1 MQETTSQS
9 PELAAPQFVHLR
21 CHSEYSI
28 VDGIVRIDDYIAAAN
43 KDAMPA
49 VALTDLSNLFG
60 AIKFYKAA
68 RDNGIKPVLGCELW
82 LENAKNRDQAFRLLL
97 LVQSNAGY
105 LKLCQLISRAYLENQ
120 YRGRA
125 EIKQA
130 WLNDTE
136 GLLLIS
142 GNMQSDIGTALQANN
157 HGAAVQL
164 AKSWSALFPNRFY
177 LELQRTTSNNPAQE
191 ALINNAVNLASQ
203 LALPVVAT
211 HPIQFTT
218 PDDFTAHEART
229 CIAEGYMLADSR
241 RPKNFTPEQY
251 FKTQAQMCELFAD
264 IPEALANSVEIA
276 KRCNLTITLGK
287 N

>member
-1 MQETTSQS
+1 MQDTAQHSTETT
-9 PELAAPQFVHLR
+9 PNPQFIHLR

-28 VDGIVRIDDYIAAAN
+28 VDGIVRIDDYISAAN

-68 RDNGIKPVLGCELW
+68 RDKGIKPVLGCELW
-82 LENAKNRDQAFRLLL
+82 LENTKNRDQAFRLLL
-97 LVQSNAGY
+97 LVQNNAGY

-130 WLNDTE
+130 WLEGQDNQATE

-142 GNMQSDIGTALQANN
+142 GNKNSDIGTALQANN
-157 HGAAVQL
+157 HAAAGVL
-164 AKSWSALFPNRFY
+164 AKTWSALFPHRFY
-177 LELQRTTSNNPAQE
+177 IELQRTSINNPAQE
-191 ALINNAVNLASQ
+191 ALINNALNLASQ
-203 LALPVVAT
+203 CDLPVVAT

-218 PDDFTAHEART
+218 PDDFTAHEAR
-229 CIAEGYMLADSR
+229 LASPRAICWLIRAAQKTLRLSNILKR
-241 RPKNFTPEQY
+241 RRKCASYLRIFPKRSPT
-251 FKTQAQMCELFAD
+251 
-264 IPEALANSVEIA
+264 
-276 KRCNLTITLGK
+276 R
-287 N
+287 